1 MGFRLD
7 FKSLS
12 VQSLLSTSSSSSL
25 PSSYSCR
32 GKGRE
37 STYLTKLPIT
47 SVIYG
52 ETEALIDPLGPR
64 TCLTSP
70 QILEDNYFGN
80 KEIKMDPG
88 KQSRNGL
95 YSLSDDNIQMSAEE
109 DKLPFLISLQ
119 ATEASHFSLLMKNL
133 DNLEKM
139 FSDSDVITLERD
151 ILQQLKRL
159 GALRL
164 FHTCLS
170 RALKSSTLLDLSD
183 GPTELVEETRIN
195 EPVTDHEGKVV
206 VQSGKKEQR
215 RLRRKRALEKGNDS
229 SMLEFSSKTIPGNK
243 ISSRRRHLI
252 SRKKKLK
259 ITKNEAE
266 MSSGVKL
273 VADLEKVRTM
283 LEEETG
289 QVGSLNSWAEAAR
302 VEKKTLQQRLHH
314 GWQCRDELLRSTR
327 SLVVFIAKNY
337 RGLGVAFEDLIQA
350 GNFGVLQ
357 GAERFDQSRGYKFS
371 TYVQYWIR
379 KSMSMLVARHARG
392 VRIPFMLS
400 KVINQV
406 QKARKSLR
414 SSHGKHP
421 DDTEIAKFTGL
432 SIAKITSASKCLRV
446 VGSID
451 QKLGEGIS
459 AKYLEVM
466 PDTSIMSPEETVMR
480 QQMIEGVYTLL
491 NGLET
496 RERQVVILRFGVGN
510 HQRKSLEEIGKLFC
524 VSKEWIRKIERT
536 ALTKLR
542 KNGNSLQNLSHYLY
556 M

>member
-1 MGFRLD
+1 MCG
-7 FKSLS
+7 
-12 VQSLLSTSSSSSL
+12 
-25 PSSYSCR
+25 R

-37 STYLTKLPIT
+37 SIYLTRLPIA
-47 SVIYG
+47 SAIYG
-52 ETEALIDPLGPR
+52 ETTETLIDPLGPR
-64 TCLTSP
+64 TCSSSP

-80 KEIKMDPG
+80 KEIKMEPR
-88 KQSRNGL
+88 KRSCNVL
-95 YSLSDDNIQMSAEE
+95 YSLIDDNIQMSAEK
-109 DKLPFLISLQ
+109 DKPAFLTSLQ
-119 ATEASHFSLLMKNL
+119 ATEASQFSLLMKNL
-133 DNLEKM
+133 DKLEKM
-139 FSDSDVITLERD
+139 FSDSDVIRLERD

-170 RALKSSTLLDLSD
+170 RSLKSSILFDLSD
-183 GPTELVEETRIN
+183 APTQLVEETRIN
-195 EPVTDHEGKVV
+195 EPVDDHEGKVV

-229 SMLEFSSKTIPGNK
+229 SILELPSETISGDK
-243 ISSRRRHLI
+243 FSSRRRPSI

-259 ITKNEAE
+259 IANNEAE

-273 VADLEKVRTM
+273 VADLEKIRTL
-283 LEEETG
+283 LEKETG
-289 QVGSLNSWAEAAR
+289 QVASLNIWAEAAR
-302 VEKKTLQQRLHH
+302 VEKKVLQQHLHH
-314 GWQCRDELLRSTR
+314 GWQCREGLLRSTR

-400 KVINQV
+400 KAINQV
-406 QKARKSLR
+406 QKARKALS

-421 DDTEIAKFTGL
+421 DDNEVAKFTGL

-451 QKLGEGIS
+451 QKMGEGIS
-459 AKYLEVM
+459 TKYLEVM
-466 PDTSIMSPEETVMR
+466 PDTSIMSPEETVTR
-480 QQMIEGVYTLL
+480 QQMIQDVYKLL
-491 NGLET
+491 NGLEP
-496 RERQVVILRFGVGN
+496 RERQVLILRFGLGN
-510 HQRKSLEEIGKLFC
+510 HQRKSLEEIGRLFC

-542 KNGNSLQNLSHYLY
+542 NGDSHQNLSHYLY